1 MTLLSFRTDFFTV
14 PGLLRQFDAMA
25 AAKMNTLHWH
35 ITDANS
41 VINCCSDKQNKT
53 KYSVEITATVTTVQ
67 IPTSDRMV
75 AC

>member
-1 MTLLSFRTDFFTV
+1 VTLLSFQTDFFTV

-41 VINCCSDKQNKT
+41 VIAAPTNKT

-75 AC
+75 ASC